1 MSWRRANLIASSY
14 EKDFENGCHLHRY
27 GGFRFVDGRRR
38 NRLHR
43 NDPGTGVQGPP
54 GPTGMTGATGAQG
67 ADAVAPTVSKSS
79 TYDSTTTSNN
89 GAMPSSS
96 SSTTTEKSSSS
107 Y

>member
-1 MSWRRANLIASSY
+1 MRKILKTAVTYTAMGAFALLMGAAAI
-14 EKDFENGCHLHRY
+14 GCTETIRE
-27 GGFRFVDGRRR
+27 
-38 NRLHR
+38 
-43 NDPGTGVQGPP
+43 PAVQGPP